1 MSQNT
6 SFDPVTAL
14 FVAVPAVALASI
26 GGIGVV
32 GGGLAIGLS
41 SLELGFIG
49 AAGGYGARRALRKQ
63 ALTPAPATPAP
74 RTRIRFT
81 EADVPTDRTGEIDDL
96 RSGRF

>member
-1 MSQNT
+1 MSQNS
-6 SFDPVTAL
+6 SFDPITAL

-32 GGGLAIGLS
+32 GGGLAFGLG
-41 SLELGFIG
+41 SLELGAIG

-63 ALTPAPATPAP
+63 TKRPATPAP

-81 EADVPTDRTGEIDDL
+81 EAHVPTDRTGEIDDL